1 MEVSMAV
8 TGDTD
13 LLKHTELLRNTD
25 LFKGLSEKDLGYVI
39 SRMSP
44 IPLQK
49 GERLFSSG
57 QRADRCYIL
66 QSGSVR
72 VFKRQEDGV
81 VDDLAVFTPPDVL
94 GDFDFARRALYDA
107 CAEAREASV
116 VWAFPGLGFD
126 MDTLA
131 QEAPEPIAHVNLRSL
146 VMISGRLRA
155 TQRLISENAPW
166 VQELRRRSFEDPG
179 TGLWNRS
186 FLEEEL
192 SKNPEAP
199 FSLILF
205 KPDRFKILVD
215 SRGHAA
221 GDEGMVK
228 IAAILKETVRRRGTG
243 WALRLKSNEVALA
256 LPTCTAE
263 EAQTIAQGVRGAI
276 EALEPVPATGDLP
289 PFSFTA
295 SACFGVWPEDAGP
308 WAEFFPAL
316 YALLLE
322 TWRNSDPRLARLGQ
336 GPSV

>member
-1 MEVSMAV
+1 MEPSVAI
-8 TGDTD
+8 TGDGD
-13 LLKHTELLRNTD
+13 LLQHTEVLRNTD
-25 LFKGLSEKDLGYVI
+25 LFKGLSEQDLGYVI
-39 SRMSP
+39 SRMSV

-66 QSGSVR
+66 KSGSIR
-72 VFKRQEDGV
+72 VFKRLEDGV
-81 VDDLAVFTPPDVL
+81 IDDLAVFTPPDVL

-116 VWAFPGLGFD
+116 VWAFPGLTYD

-131 QEAPEPIAHVNLRSL
+131 HEAPEPIAQVNLRSL

-186 FLEEEL
+186 FLDEEL

-221 GDEGMVK
+221 GDEGMIK
-228 IAAILKETVRRRGTG
+228 IAAILKETVRGRGTG

-256 LPTCTAE
+256 LPQCTGA
-263 EAQTIAQGVRGAI
+263 EAQSIAQEVRRAI
-276 EALEPVPATGDLP
+276 ESLEPVPASGDFP
-289 PFSFTA
+289 PFAFTA
-295 SACFGVWPEDAGP
+295 SACFGVWPEDMAP
-308 WAEFFPAL
+308 WADFFSAL
-316 YALLLE
+316 YNLLLE
-322 TWRNSDPRLARLGQ
+322 TWRNSEPRLVRLGQ
-336 GPSV
+336 GPLV